1 MINGT
6 NYTTIP
12 YVLSNS
18 AQEAYDKI
26 KALIIRI
33 FSLLKKKIKG
43 KNLKDEFFN
52 SYIDFARKLDEE
64 GLNKES
70 YSYMAICEMYY
81 DLLDRPNVLIAH
93 ERFFIDLFNAFD
105 ELLFIKKTNPDEYWE
120 KYNEF
125 IKYRGKM
132 QQYYY
137 TRVAINIEFFDE
149 EVLKTISG
157 HLTVGLK

>member
-6 NYTTIP
+6 NNTTIP

-81 DLLDRPNVLIAH
+81 SLIDRDDDLVAH
-93 ERFFIDLFNAFD
+93 ESFFIDLFNAFD
-105 ELLFIKKTNPDEYWE
+105 NILQIKIDQAENYDEE
-120 KYNEF
+120 YNQF
-125 IKYRGKM
+125 LVYRRKM
-132 QQYYY
+132 QEYFYRNLA
-137 TRVAINIEFFDE
+137 TPSPHFNRDTLDE
-149 EVLKTISG
+149 ITSNLSG
-157 HLTVGLK
+157 DL